1 MKLNALSLAWSSVR
15 HYWRTSLAV
24 LFAVAVATAVL
35 VGALVVGSSMRG
47 SLRAMTLERLGRV
60 DEVLL
65 SRGFFSQALVEK
77 IRTASAGVD
86 QSLQVEPLILFP
98 AASLE
103 RSEGKAPRRSQR
115 ISVLGIEDGYWQLS
129 SEPLT
134 VPRLSPDEIVLNEA
148 VAEELGITVE
158 QVASKSALVT
168 LRIPKPSLLPGDSSL
183 GKKRDLVESLVRLRV
198 VAVIPNRGLGR
209 FSLEPSQALARNV
222 YVSLETLQSALA
234 DSALRHKGDT
244 RQVNALLL
252 ARSERNSRPDAEFTL
267 SKLAAGWQPD
277 LADLGLRLKRVTQ
290 SNPNGG
296 AAVFDYLSLTTEQLV
311 FEDGL
316 TAEVERLAPRATRVL
331 TYLVN
336 ETSRVGAE
344 QASGIPYSM
353 FSALPVDEAFTL
365 QSAEDAAP
373 LETPDESE
381 LILNEWAA
389 ADLQAKPGDRI
400 RLRYFQPESTHG
412 QQVELTTEL
421 RLKAVAKLT
430 RPSRPF
436 QARRSGPPV
445 PAEFTQ
451 VPTPANDPDLT
462 PEVPGL
468 TDSDS
473 IENWDLPFETT
484 GKIRRVDDQY
494 WDEYRTTPKG
504 FVNPQLAERIWGS
517 RFGRVTGFRVPLDV
531 GEDSLRRGLQELWR
545 ERPEL
550 FGWSLLPVKR
560 LGLQAASG
568 STPFDGLFLG
578 LSLFVIASALILT
591 SLLFRLGLDQRAQ
604 QLGLLAALGFPGKQT
619 VGLWSVEVLLLG
631 SCGAVLGAIAG
642 IGYARLI
649 IWGLQ
654 TFWVGAISRPFLQL
668 FVDWPAVI
676 GGTLLGLLVS
686 WLTILWSISRAQRV
700 PARELL
706 GGRLEA
712 GGDLKSRSG
721 IWQMAL
727 AVGLVLGACGLS
739 FAATRLGGDSQA
751 GAFMGA
757 GFLVLVALLLGLRV
771 WLRTPPQRD
780 RGSGMGLRSLAWL
793 NTRRHPR
800 RTLLTVGLIAVA
812 TFLIVAISSFRLR
825 PDADATGGITW
836 IAESAQPIFADLS
849 TPTGQDEL
857 LGEQLEGTEWRS
869 FYSLRVKPGQD
880 ASCNNLYQATQ
891 PRVLGVPA
899 AWIERFDRPD
909 QIPMAWAGS
918 LATTPESRANPWRL
932 LEGAGER
939 GAEEPIPCV
948 IDKNTAMYSLKI
960 YTVGQTYRVQYDSGE
975 KLTFKVVGFLDNSL
989 LQGSLIIGER
999 DFVRAFPYLSGY
1011 RMFLI
1016 DADETAVRTVAEA
1029 LADEGFD
1036 PRTSLSLLDQFMA
1049 VQNTYLSAFQAL
1061 GGLGL
1066 LLGTLGL
1073 AAVQLRS
1080 IFERRRELALMQAL
1094 GYRLPTLTA
1103 QLFWEQA
1110 WVLLAGLG
1118 IGLLA
1123 AAAATVPHLLVGMAT
1138 VPWGWLLGM
1147 FGLIALVGLFSGLL
1161 AARSIMRLPLVGS
1174 LRGE

>member
-1 MKLNALSLAWSSVR
+1 
-15 HYWRTSLAV
+15 
-24 LFAVAVATAVL
+24 
-35 VGALVVGSSMRG
+35 
-47 SLRAMTLERLGRV
+47 
-60 DEVLL
+60 
-65 SRGFFSQALVEK
+65 
-77 IRTASAGVD
+77 
-86 QSLQVEPLILFP
+86 
-98 AASLE
+98 
-103 RSEGKAPRRSQR
+103 
-115 ISVLGIEDGYWQLS
+115 
-129 SEPLT
+129 
-134 VPRLSPDEIVLNEA
+134 
-148 VAEELGITVE
+148 
-158 QVASKSALVT
+158 
-168 LRIPKPSLLPGDSSL
+168 
-183 GKKRDLVESLVRLRV
+183 
-198 VAVIPNRGLGR
+198 
-209 FSLEPSQALARNV
+209 
-222 YVSLETLQSALA
+222 
-234 DSALRHKGDT
+234 
-244 RQVNALLL
+244 
-252 ARSERNSRPDAEFTL
+252 
-267 SKLAAGWQPD
+267 
-277 LADLGLRLKRVTQ
+277 
-290 SNPNGG
+290 
-296 AAVFDYLSLTTEQLV
+296 LTTEQLV
-311 FEDGL
+311 FEDAL
-316 TAEVERLAPRATRVL
+316 TAEVERLAPQATRVL

-686 WLTILWSISRAQRV
+686 WLTILWSISRAQR
-700 PARELL
+700 
-706 GGRLEA
+706 
-712 GGDLKSRSG
+712 
-721 IWQMAL
+721 
-727 AVGLVLGACGLS
+727 
-739 FAATRLGGDSQA
+739 
-751 GAFMGA
+751 
-757 GFLVLVALLLGLRV
+757 
-771 WLRTPPQRD
+771 
-780 RGSGMGLRSLAWL
+780 
-793 NTRRHPR
+793 
-800 RTLLTVGLIAVA
+800 
-812 TFLIVAISSFRLR
+812 
-825 PDADATGGITW
+825 
-836 IAESAQPIFADLS
+836 
-849 TPTGQDEL
+849 
-857 LGEQLEGTEWRS
+857 
-869 FYSLRVKPGQD
+869 
-880 ASCNNLYQATQ
+880 
-891 PRVLGVPA
+891 
-899 AWIERFDRPD
+899 
-909 QIPMAWAGS
+909 
-918 LATTPESRANPWRL
+918 
-932 LEGAGER
+932 
-939 GAEEPIPCV
+939 
-948 IDKNTAMYSLKI
+948 
-960 YTVGQTYRVQYDSGE
+960 
-975 KLTFKVVGFLDNSL
+975 
-989 LQGSLIIGER
+989 
-999 DFVRAFPYLSGY
+999 
-1011 RMFLI
+1011 
-1016 DADETAVRTVAEA
+1016 
-1029 LADEGFD
+1029 
-1036 PRTSLSLLDQFMA
+1036 
-1049 VQNTYLSAFQAL
+1049 
-1061 GGLGL
+1061 
-1066 LLGTLGL
+1066 
-1073 AAVQLRS
+1073 
-1080 IFERRRELALMQAL
+1080 
-1094 GYRLPTLTA
+1094 
-1103 QLFWEQA
+1103 
-1110 WVLLAGLG
+1110 
-1118 IGLLA
+1118 
-1123 AAAATVPHLLVGMAT
+1123 
-1138 VPWGWLLGM
+1138 
-1147 FGLIALVGLFSGLL
+1147 
-1161 AARSIMRLPLVGS
+1161 
-1174 LRGE
+1174 

>member
-1 MKLNALSLAWSSVR
+1 MKLNARTLAWSSVK

-24 LFAVAVATAVL
+24 IFAVAVATAVL

-47 SLRAMTLERLGRV
+47 SLRAMTLERLGKV

-65 SRGFFSQALVEK
+65 SRGFFSESLAEQLQK
-77 IRTASAGVD
+77 SASESQVPR
-86 QSLQVEPLILFP
+86 QVEPLILFP

-103 RSEGKAPRRSQR
+103 RSEGNSPRRAQR
-115 ISVLGIEDGYWQLS
+115 ISALGIRDSFWSLS
-129 SEPLT
+129 SEPLS
-134 VPRLSPDEIVLNEA
+134 VPSLQSDEIVLNRA
-148 VAEELGITVE
+148 VADELGVTDQE
-158 QVASKSALVT
+158 VAAKSALVT

-198 VAVIPNRGLGR
+198 VAIVDNRGLGR
-209 FSLEPSQALARNV
+209 FALEPSQSLARNA
-222 YVSLETLQSALA
+222 YLSLETLQDALA
-234 DSALRHKGDT
+234 DSALRHKPNT
-244 RQVNALLL
+244 QQVNALLL
-252 ARSERNSRPDAEFTL
+252 AGQGSGNSLPEPL
-267 SKLAAGWQPD
+267 SLKSLAKGWQPD
-277 LADLGLRLKRVTQ
+277 LADLGLKLKRVTQ
-290 SNPNGG
+290 ADPIGSAP
-296 AAVFDYLSLTTEQLV
+296 VFDYLSLTTEQLV
-311 FEDGL
+311 FEDSL
-316 TAEVERLAPRATRVL
+316 ATQVEQLVPQATRVL

-336 ETSRVGAE
+336 ETTKADAAAGK
-344 QASGIPYSM
+344 GIPYSM
-353 FSALPVDEAFTL
+353 FSALPIGAEFPL
-365 QSAEDAAP
+365 QSVDGQ
-373 LETPDESE
+373 LLQTPSDEE

-389 ADLQAKPGDRI
+389 TDLKAQPGDLI
-400 RLRYFQPESTHG
+400 RLKYFEPESTHG
-412 QQVELTTEL
+412 QQVELTKEL
-421 RLKAVAKLT
+421 RLKAIAKLT
-430 RPSRPF
+430 RPARPF
-436 QARRSGPPV
+436 QAKRTGPPV
-445 PAEFTQ
+445 PAEFSQ
-451 VPTPANDPDLT
+451 RPTAANDPDLT

-484 GKIRRVDDQY
+484 GKIRRADDEY

-504 FVNPQLAERIWGS
+504 FVSPALAEKIWGS
-517 RFGRVTGFRVPLDV
+517 RFGKVTGFRIPIAA
-531 GEDSLRRGLQELWR
+531 GEETVREGLRDAWQA
-545 ERPEL
+545 RPEL
-550 FGWSLLPVKR
+550 FGWNLLPVKR

-604 QLGLLAALGFPGKQT
+604 QLGLLAAIGFPGGAT
-619 VGLWSVEVLLLG
+619 IRLWCVEVLLLG
-631 SCGAVLGAIAG
+631 SCGAVLGALAG
-642 IGYARLI
+642 IAYARLI
-649 IWGLQ
+649 IWAL
-654 TFWVGAISRPFLQL
+654 TTLWVGAISRPFLQL
-668 FVDWPAVI
+668 YVDWPIVV
-676 GGTLLGLLVS
+676 GGALLGLFVS
-686 WLTILWSISRAQRV
+686 LLTIVWSIWKAQRV

-706 GGRLEA
+706 SGRAEA
-712 GGDLKSRSG
+712 NTDSATSRSR
-721 IWQMAL
+721 WQIAL
-727 AVGLVLGACGLS
+727 AIGLLAGACGLS
-739 FAATRLGGDSQA
+739 FLATRLGGDSQA

-780 RGSGMGLRSLAWL
+780 RVSGMGPRTLAWL
-793 NTRRHPR
+793 NTRRNPR

-825 PDADATGGITW
+825 PKEDATGGMNW

-849 TPTGQDEL
+849 TTAGQDEI
-857 LGEQLEGTEWRS
+857 LGERLDANKWRS

-891 PRVLGVPA
+891 PKVLGVPA
-899 AWIERFDRPD
+899 AWIERFDKSG
-909 QIPMAWAGS
+909 ITPMAWAGS
-918 LATTPESRANPWRL
+918 LAATAEQKSNPWRL
-932 LEGAGER
+932 LDGAGER
-939 GAEEPIPCV
+939 KSNEPIPCV

-960 YTVGQTYRVQYDSGE
+960 YSVGQTYRVQYDSGE
-975 KLTFKVVGFLDNSL
+975 NLTFKVVGFLDNSL
-989 LQGSLIIGER
+989 LQGSLIISEG

-1016 DADETAVRTVAEA
+1016 DGEESAVRTVADS

-1036 PRTSLSLLDQFMA
+1036 PRTSLSLLDQLMA

-1094 GYRLPTLTA
+1094 GYRLPTLA
-1103 QLFWEQA
+1103 GQLFWEQA
-1110 WVLLAGLG
+1110 WVLLAGLA
-1118 IGLLA
+1118 IGLAA

-1147 FGLIALVGLFSGLL
+1147 FALIAAVGLLSGLL